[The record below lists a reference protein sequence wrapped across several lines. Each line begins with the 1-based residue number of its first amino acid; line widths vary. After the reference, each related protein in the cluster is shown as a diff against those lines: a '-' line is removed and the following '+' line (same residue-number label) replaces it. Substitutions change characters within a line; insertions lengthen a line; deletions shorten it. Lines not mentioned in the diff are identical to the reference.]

1 MALAQPD
8 MNEALAEPQV
18 IERTGKLCE
27 ALSVYMDAVQIT
39 QIQQACAFGAKA
51 HRGQKRLT
59 GEPYILHPLAV
70 ASILAEMRMDHQ
82 SIVAAILHDVIEDT
96 ATAKDQ
102 IAQAFGLEVAELVD
116 GVSKLTQFE
125 SSSPAEAQ
133 ADNLRKMI
141 LAMTKDI
148 RVILVKLADRLHNM
162 RTLHVLP
169 LVKKRQIARETLEI
183 YAPIA
188 NRLGINMIRLELQDL
203 GFSTL
208 YPLRYRILAEAVRK
222 ARGNRKEIVNKI
234 EKAIQE
240 RLKQEGVNS
249 SILGREKHLYSIY
262 QKMRA
267 KTLSFSEVFDVY
279 AFRIVVEN
287 VDTCYRTLGLIHNL
301 YKPVPGKFKDYIAI
315 PKTNGY
321 QSLHTVLFG
330 PYGVHIEVQIRSQDM
345 DKVAERGIAAHW
357 LYKTGDGPKTSAQSK
372 TRDWLRQLLEIQ
384 KHAGNSLEFIE
395 NVKID
400 LFPDAVYVFTP
411 KGDIMELPYGATL
424 VDFAYAVHTDVGD
437 RCVAGKINRHLA
449 SLRTPLSNGQTV
461 EIITAPGAR
470 PNPTWLNFVV
480 TAKARGNVRHFLK
493 NLKHEESELL
503 GKRLLDQSL
512 AAFNTSLSQLPENRL
527 QNYLREIKA
536 HSKEELL
543 RDIGLGN
550 RMAPLVA
557 RSLAATEELRGVENP
572 NSSQSNP
579 LIIKGTEGMVVTFAK
594 CCYPIPGDN
603 IVGFISTGKGIV
615 IHTQNCKNTAEF
627 RDRPEK
633 WIEVEWEKG
642 IDREFPVYVSVE
654 SLNQRGVLATVAA
667 AIADTNANI
676 ENVNID
682 EKDGRT
688 STIHFVLDVHNRQH
702 LARIIRRIRML
713 DTVFKISR
721 GKIPKKIHLG

>member
-1 MALAQPD
+1 MALAQQD
-8 MNEALAEPQV
+8 LNEALAEPQV
-18 IERTGKLCE
+18 IERTDKLCE
-27 ALSVYMDAVQIT
+27 ALSAYMDAAQIA

-51 HRGQKRLT
+51 HLGQKRLT

-102 IAQAFGLEVAELVD
+102 IAHEFGPEVAELVD

-169 LVKKRQIARETLEI
+169 LAKKRQIARETLEI

-222 ARGNRKEIVNKI
+222 ARGNRKEIINKI

-262 QKMRA
+262 QKMHA
-267 KTLSFSEVFDVY
+267 KTLSFSEVYDVY
-279 AFRIVVEN
+279 AFRIVVDK

-330 PYGVHIEVQIRSQDM
+330 PFGVHIEVQIRSQDM

-437 RCVAGKINRHLA
+437 RCVAAKINRHLA
-449 SLRTPLSNGQTV
+449 SLRTPLSSGQTV

-503 GKRLLDQSL
+503 GKRLLDQAL

-527 QNYLREIKA
+527 QNYLRDIKVN
-536 HSKEELL
+536 SKEELL
-543 RDIGLGN
+543 REVGLGN

-557 RSLAATEELRGVENP
+557 RSLAATEELRGVENTSLSP
-572 NSSQSNP
+572 STP

-633 WIEVEWEKG
+633 WIEVDWAKG
-642 IDREFPVYVSVE
+642 IEREFPVYVSVE

-713 DTVFKISR
+713 DTVLKISR
-721 GKIPKKIHLG
+721 GKISKKTNLG